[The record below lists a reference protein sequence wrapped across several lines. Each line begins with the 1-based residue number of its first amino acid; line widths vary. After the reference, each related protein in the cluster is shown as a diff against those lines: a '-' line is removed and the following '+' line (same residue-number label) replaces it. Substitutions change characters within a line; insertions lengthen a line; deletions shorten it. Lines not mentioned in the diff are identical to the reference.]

1 MDLRSLRYLVAVAN
15 HLSFTAAAREMNVSQ
30 PALSQQVKIL
40 EDELGIQ
47 LFVRT
52 PKRVALTR
60 GGELVVAHAVRTLEG
75 AARLRDAVDAFRGL
89 KKGKLRMAVTQSF
102 KALHL
107 TPALAI
113 YLESH
118 PEIDVTVLEWTN
130 SAIIA
135 GVVDGA
141 IDLGVAFGPIEASV
155 STRVLYEDRL
165 TLACSSDHAFARRS
179 DIDLSALSTE
189 TLAVLTTEFGTRA
202 VIDQLL
208 RTSNVS
214 PRRVVE
220 LDTFA
225 SILKLVQAGCC
236 VSMMPAWSRLDGEKG
251 VVFRPIRP
259 APPLRSVFL
268 VELPKHARS
277 PAAVSMSEVLLR
289 QFPK

>member
-1 MDLRSLRYLVAVAN
+1 MDLRSLRYVVAVAN
-15 HLSFTAAAREMNVSQ
+15 RLSFTAAARELNVSQ

-47 LFVRT
+47 LFVRS

-75 AARLRDAVDAFRGL
+75 AERLRDAVDAFRGL

-130 SAIIA
+130 SAIIG

-155 STRVLYEDRL
+155 STRVLYDDRL
-165 TLACSSDHAFARRS
+165 TLACSSDHVFARRS
-179 DIDLSALSTE
+179 EIDLNALSTE

-202 VIDQLL
+202 VVDQLL

-214 PRRVVE
+214 PRRLVE

-259 APPLRSVFL
+259 VPPPRSVFL

-277 PAAVSMSEVLLR
+277 PAAASMSEVLLR
-289 QFPK
+289 QFQK